1 MGKEK
6 KLKERGT
13 RVSQSSEYHIHHLD
27 AGRVRPYTSST
38 NLMRLGL
45 IIFYSKMSLTI
56 FLMSNLKKGKKEQTN
71 LSVFTQ
77 PRIFTSKRRKL
88 VQKQEN
94 VELLGSSNRIKVTNA
109 CVGDQSL
116 LQQCSIVDQGT
127 LSKSV
132 DRLRNGQISQNTGA

>member
-1 MGKEK
+1 MQDELDPIQVSPKFKENLNINSKKRGEKGWGYGEGK
-6 KLKERGT
+6 KLKERRK

-27 AGRVRPYTSST
+27 AGRVRPYPSST

-88 VQKQEN
+88 V
-94 VELLGSSNRIKVTNA
+94 
-109 CVGDQSL
+109 
-116 LQQCSIVDQGT
+116 
-127 LSKSV
+127 
-132 DRLRNGQISQNTGA
+132 